1 MLTRSPS
8 VVHSLYGIRI
18 RTPWPVASVPRCTD
32 GHWDVEFVEGNATT
46 LGDAARHVPRS
57 QADRW
62 AQSATLP
69 DGSRYRRWT
78 NLFEF
83 LVTPDARRIQARAF
97 GDANE
102 EAFQAYL
109 LVDALSYA
117 MVRLGREPL
126 HATAVLTP
134 HGVVAFLGASG
145 YGKSTLGA
153 LMVQA
158 GCPLLTDDML
168 VLTHHQ
174 DGFLAH
180 PGPPRIKLYR
190 TIKDRIFGTSYP
202 GIPMNPSTEKLIVG
216 LTKSRYSA
224 EARPLAGLY
233 LIVPEQAGRR
243 RQRPFIRRLA
253 AARAFVRILAGT
265 VKYGGDDRDRLK
277 RQFEFVTRLVQRV
290 PVKTLSYPR
299 TTAKMSRVRDAV
311 LADVARSRPEVRL

>member
-8 VVHSLYGIRI
+8 VIHCLYGIRI
-18 RTPWPVASVPRCTD
+18 RTPWPVASVPRCAD
-32 GHWDVEFVEGNATT
+32 GHWDVEFVEGHAAT
-46 LGDAARHVPRS
+46 LGDAARHVPQS
-57 QADRW
+57 QAGWW

-83 LVTPDARRIQARAF
+83 LVSPDARRIQARAL

-109 LVDALSYA
+109 LVDALCYA

-126 HATAVLTP
+126 HATAVLTA

-168 VLTHHQ
+168 VLTRLQ

-190 TIKDRIFGTSYP
+190 AIKDRIFGASCP

-216 LTKSRYSA
+216 LTKGRYSA
-224 EARPLAGLY
+224 EPRPLAALY
-233 LIVPEQAGRR
+233 LIVPAKPGRL
-243 RQRPFIRRLA
+243 RQRPFIRRLP

-265 VKYGGDDRDRLK
+265 VNYGGDDRDRLK

-311 LADVARSRPEVRL
+311 LADVARSGAQVRL